1 MQHLPTT
8 AVAERLHVT
17 SQTIR
22 NWIERGELQAKR
34 IGRNYKIPVS
44 EVERILGEPIPI
56 KAG

>member
-44 EVERILGEPIPI
+44 EVERILGSPYP
-56 KAG
+56 